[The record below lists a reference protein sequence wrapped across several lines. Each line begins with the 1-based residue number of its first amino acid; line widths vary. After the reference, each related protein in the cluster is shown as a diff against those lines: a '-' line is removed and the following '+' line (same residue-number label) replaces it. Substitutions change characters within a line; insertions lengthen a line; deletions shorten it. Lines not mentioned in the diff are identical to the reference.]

1 MQKRQT
7 PDEYRR
13 NLPHIQPQGGM
24 FFITFRLYGSIPV
37 SEIEN
42 ISNIYKNTNTTD
54 ILGKSVK
61 RLKQE
66 QQEDYFLAFDEYL
79 DNNLNAP
86 YYLSKP
92 EIAQLVSDS
101 LHFRDGRDYKLVCFC
116 IMSNHV
122 HMIIYNLQKPL
133 DRIMKELKS
142 FTGNGAL
149 KILKNMDSEVP
160 ASILNIS
167 AAGAMS
173 YKQELQD
180 PSRFW
185 QPESFDRI
193 VRDRNDMANKISY
206 ILNNPVKA
214 GFVNYW
220 KKWKWS
226 YCRPEFLND

>member
-1 MQKRQT
+1 MQKKQT

-13 NLPHIQPQGGM
+13 NLPHIQLQGGM

-79 DNNLNAP
+79 DNNLNDP

-142 FTGNGAL
+142 FTGKGAL
-149 KILKNMDSEVP
+149 KILKNMDSKVP

-167 AAGAMS
+167 AAGATS
-173 YKQELQD
+173 
-180 PSRFW
+180 SFW
-185 QPESFDRI
+185 
-193 VRDRNDMANKISY
+193 
-206 ILNNPVKA
+206 
-214 GFVNYW
+214 
-220 KKWKWS
+220 
-226 YCRPEFLND
+226 

>member
-1 MQKRQT
+1 MQKKQT

-24 FFITFRLYGSIPV
+24 FFITFRLYDSIPV

-42 ISNIYKNTNTTD
+42 LSNIYKNTNTTD
-54 ILGKSVK
+54 ISGKSVK

-86 YYLSKP
+86 YYLSKQ
-92 EIAQLVSDS
+92 EIARLVSDS
-101 LHFRDGRDYKLVCFC
+101 LHFRDGRDHKLVCFC

-142 FTGNGAL
+142 FTGKGAL

-160 ASILNIS
+160 ASRLNIF
-167 AAGAMS
+167 AGATS
-173 YKQELQD
+173 YKQELQF

-206 ILNNPVKA
+206 ILNNSVKA

-220 KKWKWS
+220 EKWKWS
-226 YCRPEFLND
+226 YCRPEFLDD